1 MAKTNSAKTVF
12 STCKILSDQI
22 MISQKR
28 NSIVSPDKN
37 VSACKKVKTKKV
49 SPLVLLYCNEGWRKQ
64 ILSKLELPLG
74 TILNF

>member
-49 SPLVLLYCNEGWRKQ
+49 SPLVLLY
-64 ILSKLELPLG
+64 
-74 TILNF
+74 